1 MLRSTLII
9 YIAGWILWF
18 WIDKPPAG
26 RSGLPA
32 VNDSTV
38 VNFQRAFDMLKA
50 GYPEM
55 AYVYIWDAHYL
66 ILSLLLGA
74 IVAAMAG
81 GVSGY
86 LSRKRNRRQLT
97 AVFRRAQEPEQ
108 QQAPPGRGD
117 HPDA

>member
-1 MLRSTLII
+1 MLRSTLIVF
-9 YIAGWILWF
+9 IAGWILWF

-38 VNFQRAFDMLKA
+38 VNFQRAFNMLKA

-55 AYVYIWDAHYL
+55 AFVYIWDAHYL

-74 IVAAMAG
+74 LVAVMAG

-86 LSRKRNRRQLT
+86 LSRKWNRRQSA
-97 AVFRRAQEPEQ
+97 AVFRHRQEQEQ

-117 HPDA
+117 DPDD

>member
-1 MLRSTLII
+1 MLRSTLIVF
-9 YIAGWILWF
+9 IAGWILWF

-38 VNFQRAFDMLKA
+38 VNFQRAFNMLKA
-50 GYPEM
+50 GHPEM

-74 IVAAMAG
+74 LVAAMAG

-86 LSRKRNRRQLT
+86 LSRKRNRR
-97 AVFRRAQEPEQ
+97 RQEPEQ
-108 QQAPPGRGD
+108 QQVPPGGGD
-117 HPDA
+117 HPDG